1 MKQSWSGEAQLGFP
15 KINFMS
21 IIIIIRNLNMAMLT
35 RKKENFTI
43 GAKIKNLNVYED
55 KSVIYIVNSDE
66 KTDSVSYF
74 SLSWNIA

>member
-1 MKQSWSGEAQLGFP
+1 
-15 KINFMS
+15 
-21 IIIIIRNLNMAMLT
+21 MAMLT

-43 GAKIKNLNVYED
+43 GAKIQNLNVYED

-74 SLSWNIA
+74 SLS